1 MASGNI
7 LGIDIGSVSIGLVTV
22 TPERHVIYSAYG
34 FHHGDIPGC
43 LEGLLD
49 GVDMA
54 SVNAVAATEGTPALI
69 FADRRY
75 DHQIALIRAV
85 KALHPEAGGILTV
98 GGEKFKRIRF
108 DENGEYAGS
117 RTNTACAAGTGSF
130 LDQQASRLNLAGIQQ
145 LSELSINNKNRI
157 PKIATRCAVFAK
169 TDLIHAQQEGY
180 ELSEIC
186 EGLCRGLAKN
196 LADTLFFEDQPP
208 KPLIFCGGVS
218 QNAAVLNHISE
229 LTGARLFADELSHL
243 YEAIGAV
250 FHLIDEGVD
259 IPEGRFAAPSDL
271 VYARSGRKQCDNPP
285 LQLKLSDYPAFESR
299 QSYDFTVADD
309 TYQNKVEVDVYE
321 ELTSDKPVAMYI
333 GMDIGSTSTKA
344 VWLNPDKTVLAGFY
358 TK

>member
-130 LDQQASRLNLAGIQQ
+130 LDQQAVRLNLSGISR
-145 LSELSINNKNRI
+145 LSEIAAANNGRI

-180 ELSEIC
+180 GLAEIS

-196 LADTLFFEDQPP
+196 LADTLFQDDQSPS
-208 KPLIFCGGVS
+208 PLVFCGGVS
-218 QNAAVLNHISE
+218 MNRAVEMHISQLAGTE
-229 LTGARLFADELSHL
+229 LIVDSFSPF
-243 YEAIGAV
+243 YEA
-250 FHLIDEGVD
+250 
-259 IPEGRFAAPSDL
+259 
-271 VYARSGRKQCDNPP
+271 
-285 LQLKLSDYPAFESR
+285 
-299 QSYDFTVADD
+299 
-309 TYQNKVEVDVYE
+309 
-321 ELTSDKPVAMYI
+321 
-333 GMDIGSTSTKA
+333 
-344 VWLNPDKTVLAGFY
+344 
-358 TK
+358 